1 MSNGNRPV
9 VDGTQIAKAIEVIN
23 TAGMMAPRVDLRP
36 ELFDTAIQQQ
46 GYRMIWE
53 QAMYCSCYDRTSG
66 QPDMVC
72 GSCYGKG
79 YKYINPQEIRALATS
94 ISANKDLD
102 RVGLNEMGTAYL
114 TAPSTCNIGYR
125 DRFTIVDFTTR
136 FSEILEYTGNDRLRY
151 PATEIVAVYQLN
163 QEYRRGVHF
172 NLSEDKMYLEWITKD
187 LELDTRYSV
196 LYDLTPVYIA
206 MGPIHDLRGTYTL
219 KGMKGMEGFM
229 QLPKQFQIKR
239 EDFLAN
245 GE

>member
-114 TAPSTCNIGYR
+114 TAPSTCNIGLSL
-125 DRFTIVDFTTR
+125 IHISEPTR
-136 FSEILEYTGNDRLRY
+136 PLYISY
-151 PATEIVAVYQLN
+151 AVFCL
-163 QEYRRGVHF
+163 
-172 NLSEDKMYLEWITKD
+172 
-187 LELDTRYSV
+187 
-196 LYDLTPVYIA
+196 
-206 MGPIHDLRGTYTL
+206 
-219 KGMKGMEGFM
+219 
-229 QLPKQFQIKR
+229 
-239 EDFLAN
+239 
-245 GE
+245 